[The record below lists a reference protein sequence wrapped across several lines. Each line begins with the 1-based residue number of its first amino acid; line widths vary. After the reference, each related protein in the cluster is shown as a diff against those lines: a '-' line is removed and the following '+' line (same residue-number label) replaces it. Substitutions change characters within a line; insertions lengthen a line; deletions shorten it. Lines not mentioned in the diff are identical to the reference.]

1 MKETIK
7 RHLISFAITFLAMFI
22 LTLVPLF
29 ENVSFE
35 GKVITSLVI
44 SAGRSAF
51 KVAYEF
57 AIIPLM
63 NILLEWA
70 KNYKK

>member
-1 MKETIK
+1 
-7 RHLISFAITFLAMFI
+7 MFI
-22 LTLVPLF
+22 LTLVPLLKD
-29 ENVSFE
+29 VSFE
-35 GKVITSLVI
+35 TKILTSLVL

-70 KNYKK
+70 KKFKN